1 MAQNTD
7 RPGETARHLAEG
19 EAALVLLESVLLTLV
34 SKGVLTA
41 DEVVSSV
48 ESVVDVKRQM
58 GADGTSPELS
68 AIAAG
73 ILIKVANSISAAPSA
88 NLLEGKPHKS
98 EPAPHS

>member
-1 MAQNTD
+1 MAQKTD

-34 SKGVLTA
+34 AKGVLTA
-41 DEVVSSV
+41 DEVISSV

-73 ILIKVANSISAAPSA
+73 ILIKVANSISAAGSMPVENGEPQSS
-88 NLLEGKPHKS
+88 G
-98 EPAPHS
+98 PAPHS